1 MQLMS
6 RVTIAYLDEQK
17 FSREE
22 EGEALNA
29 KRYVEQPTHLA
40 FGQVDT

>member
-1 MQLMS
+1 M
-6 RVTIAYLDEQK
+6 TAYLDEQK

-22 EGEALNA
+22 EGETLTQMA
-29 KRYVEQPTHLA
+29 KRYVEQATYLA